1 MRKHGWEHSGVT
13 KSLLDTKGFFARTL
27 LKEVPKYAEPLFCGT
42 LKSLDAIATG
52 LEEQAGSLGAQ
63 GPPKPDDEEK
73 RVRRTVLATNISER
87 VLTMEVPS
95 SYAEEWLVEALA
107 GRYDSSLDDLYSVD
121 FPDHG
126 SEDVLRKLVKEKVAS
141 VAVLSSKVQSDHAKL
156 TIEEVKKLEDGNLDK
171 QREEYLNKLKLELHH
186 FALMHATI
194 TGDAELAEK
203 KRKEW
208 EVKAANNRYNA
219 GKEHF
224 ESLFEMHHVELARY
238 PSRVPQLVRQYI
250 QKFAERHGITTRDVQ
265 ARVLVDLV
273 SMGSFKTEAT
283 SKLASVAHLLL
294 SSDSYPAVVMYPEL
308 ARGWRAYFFLE
319 AFIGSS

>member
-1 MRKHGWEHSGVT
+1 MEHSGIT

-27 LKEVPKYAEPLFCGT
+27 LKEVPKYAEPLFWGT
-42 LKSLDAIATG
+42 LKSLEAITTG

-63 GPPKPDDEEK
+63 WPPKPDDEEK

-87 VLTMEVPS
+87 VLTQEVPS
-95 SYAEEWLVEALA
+95 SYAEEWLREALA

-126 SEDVLRKLVKEKVAS
+126 SEDVLRKLVKEKIAS
-141 VAVLSSKVQSDHAKL
+141 VAVLSSKVQSDQAKL
-156 TIEEVKKLEDGNLDK
+156 TIEQVKKLEDGNLEK

-186 FALMHATI
+186 FALTHATI

-219 GKEHF
+219 GKEYF

-238 PSRVPQLVRQYI
+238 PQRVPQLVRQYI
-250 QKFAERHGITTRDVQ
+250 QKFAERHGISTRDVQ

-294 SSDSYPAVVMYPEL
+294 SSDSYPAMVMYPEL

-319 AFIGSS
+319 AFLGSS